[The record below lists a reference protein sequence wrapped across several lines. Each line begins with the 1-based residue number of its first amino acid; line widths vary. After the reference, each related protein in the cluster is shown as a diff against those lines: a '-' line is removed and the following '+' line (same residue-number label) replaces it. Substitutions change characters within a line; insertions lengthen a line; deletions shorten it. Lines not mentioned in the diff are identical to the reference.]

1 MRTKWL
7 VTFPR
12 PTKTSKTGET
22 AFSTLPLSFCEAEI
36 PKSDCEKINSTVE
49 IQYKDNGV
57 GISGDLIY
65 KNGLRN
71 TASRIEA
78 IGGTITFDTK
88 IEKGLKVN
96 LSFPAS

>member
-1 MRTKWL
+1 MVRELMVNMKKHSQASH
-7 VTFPR
+7 VAVKF
-12 PTKTSKTGET
+12 
-22 AFSTLPLSFCEAEI
+22 
-36 PKSDCEKINSTVE
+36 DKINNTVE
-49 IQYKDNGV
+49 IQYKDNGI

-78 IGGTITFDTK
+78 INGTITFDTK

-96 LSFPAS
+96 LSFPVS